1 MNPDADRLRDYYATR
16 LGSQEIAQ
24 RSSLSDPAALF
35 SRQRRARV
43 ALSLL
48 TAHGVTDLSS
58 LRLLEIGCGS
68 GDVAAEYYSHGARP
82 SNIHGLDILP
92 NRAAEAAERVPGGR
106 FVVGDGASLP
116 YRDQGFDILLQYTA
130 LSSILSPEWRR
141 GVAAEMLRVLR
152 PGGLILW
159 YDFMWN
165 PLNKQTVG
173 LRKKDLHELFP
184 NCELEFR
191 RVTLIPPVA
200 RRLVRVS
207 WWLAETLENLRL
219 FNSHYFVAI
228 RKRGEQESSS
238 PR

>member
-1 MNPDADRLRDYYATR
+1 MNPDVHRLRDYYATR
-16 LGSQEIAQ
+16 LGSQEIAR

-48 TAHGVTDLSS
+48 TRHGVTDLSS

-82 SNIHGLDILP
+82 SNIHGLDILAT
-92 NRAAEAAERVPGGR
+92 RAAEAGERVPGGR
-106 FVVGDGASLP
+106 FLCADGASLP
-116 YRDQGFDILLQYTA
+116 YRDQGFDLVMQYTA

-141 GVAAEMLRVLR
+141 DVAAEMLRVLR
-152 PGGLILW
+152 PDGLILW
-159 YDFMWN
+159 YDFLWN

-173 LRKKDLHELFP
+173 LRKKDLLELFP
-184 NCELEFR
+184 GCELEFR
-191 RVTLIPPVA
+191 RVTLIPPIA

-228 RKRGEQESSS
+228 HKRGGQESPS
-238 PR
+238 RA